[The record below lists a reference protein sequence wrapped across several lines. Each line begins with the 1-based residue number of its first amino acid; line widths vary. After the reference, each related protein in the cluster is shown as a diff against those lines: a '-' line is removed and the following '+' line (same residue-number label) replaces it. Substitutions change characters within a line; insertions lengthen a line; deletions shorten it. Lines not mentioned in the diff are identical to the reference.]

1 MSPTPVPMTPLTLEI
16 ARPQAVRLLGISTT
30 TFYRLEGEGVLVATT
45 KGTGKRHSMYDVYT
59 LVPSYLAHRIRQ
71 LQGSLE
77 HPRDRKDRSQAELN
91 ELRLARER
99 REVLPRDQVVREGAA
114 FIAAV
119 QAKLRA
125 LPNAL
130 VRRGLLTAEA
140 ERPALEIVHEMLG
153 ELARWRTEL
162 DLLAAEDDAP

>member
-1 MSPTPVPMTPLTLEI
+1 MSPSPAPLTSLTLEI
-16 ARPQAVRLLGISTT
+16 TRPQAVRLLRVSTT

-45 KGTGKRHSMYDVYT
+45 KGTGKRHSTYDAYA
-59 LVPSYLAHRIRQ
+59 LVHAFLDYRTRQ
-71 LQGSLE
+71 LQDSLE

-99 REVLPRDQVVREGAA
+99 REVLPRDQVVRDGAG

-119 QAKLRA
+119 TAKLRG
-125 LPNAL
+125 LPNRFVQA
-130 VRRGLLTAEA
+130 GLLAPEA
-140 ERPALEIVHEMLG
+140 ERPAVEIVHEVLG

-162 DLLAAEDDAP
+162 DLLAAVEDPP